1 MRETKKAKG
10 INFGAIPKR
19 FKKEYLK
26 YIETGYPL
34 STIKSKKFTA
44 LTAKAINVRPKTIL
58 RHVLKISFK
67 KF

>member
-1 MRETKKAKG
+1 MDKRKAKG
-10 INFGAIPKR
+10 MNLGARPKR

-26 YIETGYPL
+26 QVIIGQPL

-44 LTAKAINVRPKTIL
+44 LTVNAIIDKPKTIV
-58 RHVLKISFK
+58 RNVLKISMK